1 MNDRY
6 GPPPASED
14 AISNLAERTLADG
27 DDVIG
32 KDCHVCMDE
41 FKVRKPRGT
50 VYELFRAQHLV
61 VPTALQHSSTAV
73 LQYYSTHAACRPV
86 MT

>member
-14 AISNLAERTLADG
+14 AISSLAERTLADG

-41 FKVRKPRGT
+41 FKVHYKPGAP
-50 VYELFRAQHLV
+50 VYVEPRAASRR
-61 VPTALQHSSTAV
+61 PYSTTALQHYNTR
-73 LQYYSTHAACRPV
+73 AACRPA